1 MVHKIEYCS
10 REPNQLRLT
19 YDMSKH
25 TTYMLAIYMHSP
37 ASSSS
42 SQDRQSWVHTVARGD
57 GSLVFTA
64 QLRHLASLIVE
75 YINLQHKG
83 KELPLALASSMNTLI
98 YVLSMQQAVTWDYN
112 LETCW

>member
-25 TTYMLAIYMHSP
+25 TTYMLAIYMHSS

-75 YINLQHKG
+75 YINL
-83 KELPLALASSMNTLI
+83 
-98 YVLSMQQAVTWDYN
+98 
-112 LETCW
+112 

>member
-1 MVHKIEYCS
+1 
-10 REPNQLRLT
+10 
-19 YDMSKH
+19 
-25 TTYMLAIYMHSP
+25 MLAIHMHSP

-64 QLRHLASLIVE
+64 QLHHFASLIVE